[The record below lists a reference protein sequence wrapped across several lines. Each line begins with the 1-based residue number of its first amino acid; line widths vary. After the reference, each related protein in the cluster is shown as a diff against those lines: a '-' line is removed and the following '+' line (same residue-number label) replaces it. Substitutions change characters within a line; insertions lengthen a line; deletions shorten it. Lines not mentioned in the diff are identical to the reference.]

1 MDNTMNNG
9 VSIKWLIVA
18 LVCSCVSLGLQVAKL
33 FISKDNKETEKVE
46 AVWIHDEHHK
56 YTEFEPSIVTFVS
69 KTDSTEVLYA
79 IEQNEESQGY
89 FNLYLLSITNGREEC
104 ELVGSSKSFEKL
116 QLLADIHKQTLTDNN

>member
-1 MDNTMNNG
+1 MNNG
-9 VSIKWLIVA
+9 VSIKWLIIA

-46 AVWIHDEHHK
+46 AVWIHDEYHK
-56 YTEFEPSIVTFVS
+56 YTEFEPSMVTFVS

>member
-1 MDNTMNNG
+1 MNNG

-18 LVCSCVSLGLQVAKL
+18 LVFSCISLWLQIARL
-33 FISKDNKETEKVE
+33 FIKETNKETENVE
-46 AVWIHDEHHK
+46 AVWMHDEHHK
-56 YTEFEPSIVTFVS
+56 YTEFEPSMITFVS

-116 QLLADIHKQTLTDNN
+116 QVLADIHRQATDNN

>member
-1 MDNTMNNG
+1 MNNG
-9 VSIKWLIVA
+9 VSIKWLIIA
-18 LVCSCVSLGLQVAKL
+18 LVCSCISLGLQVAKL
-33 FISKDNKETEKVE
+33 FISKENKETEKVE
-46 AVWIHDEHHK
+46 AVWIHDKYHK
-56 YTEFEPSIVTFVS
+56 YTEFEPSMITFIS

-89 FNLYLLSITNGREEC
+89 FNLYLLSIMNGREEC

>member
-1 MDNTMNNG
+1 MNNG
-9 VSIKWLIVA
+9 ASIKWLIVG
-18 LVCSCVSLGLQVAKL
+18 LVLICISLGLRVYKL
-33 FISKDNKETEKVE
+33 SIKDNKETEKVE

-56 YTEFEPSIVTFVS
+56 YTEFEPSMVTFIS

-104 ELVGSSKSFEKL
+104 ELLGSSKSFEKL

>member
-1 MDNTMNNG
+1 MDNIMNNG

-18 LVCSCVSLGLQVAKL
+18 LVFSCISLGLQISKL
-33 FISKDNKETEKVE
+33 FIKETNKETEKVE
-46 AVWIHDEHHK
+46 AVWMRDEHHK
-56 YTEFEPSIVTFVS
+56 YTEFEPSMITFVS

-116 QLLADIHKQTLTDNN
+116 QILADIHKQATDNN